1 MGLYW
6 SFNPGKDDLHKA
18 FSMAKSLADEAT
30 AAAAEVERLKV
41 ELSNAIAKAAD
52 LATKAVAVAMAAVE
66 KAESRSARLYL
77 QAQHHAD
84 AAVYQ
89 SSQVVPVPA
98 PIAST
103 TTVHAVPT
111 LISAPI
117 EKTAPPQDEL
127 ILTDMETDTNA
138 SHA

>member
-1 MGLYW
+1 MGLFR

-52 LATKAVAVAMAAVE
+52 LATKAAAAALAAAE
-66 KAESRSARLYL
+66 KAESQSAQLYL

-89 SSQVVPVPA
+89 SSQVFHSSA
-98 PIAST
+98 YCKYNDCARCANINIST
-103 TTVHAVPT
+103 
-111 LISAPI
+111 
-117 EKTAPPQDEL
+117 
-127 ILTDMETDTNA
+127 N
-138 SHA
+138 